1 MSTSVYFLSIP
12 SPKILQAHNM
22 DTLLTQHYQ
31 FLFVESRGGVLTQ
44 RDHTAFSSKNT
55 LNFTQNPWQA
65 WGKGGEGKRR
75 KRSEVTTLRITEK
88 EKLKIISSILQ
99 RKAKL
104 W

>member
-12 SPKILQAHNM
+12 SRKILQAHNM

-31 FLFVESRGGVLTQ
+31 FLFVESRGGVHTQ

-65 WGKGGEGKRR
+65 WGKGGGGRGEKGVKSRLLELQRR
-75 KRSEVTTLRITEK
+75 KN
-88 EKLKIISSILQ
+88 
-99 RKAKL
+99 
-104 W
+104 